1 MFYRWVWI
9 GTTVVAQNITGGYLA
24 WVMVTYSFIADN
36 SDHRH
41 RVLRLGIVNICYTA
55 R

>member
-1 MFYRWVWI
+1 MWI

-24 WVMVTYSFIADN
+24 WIMVTYSFIADN
-36 SDHRH
+36 SEHRD
-41 RVLRLGIVNICYTA
+41 RVFRLGLINFCYVV